1 MATYRPSFVDVS
13 GLTSGISRGLEIA
26 AEKKKQQDQL
36 AEARIDDFMKMYQ
49 PGKLRAVDIPE
60 FTNAFNQYKQ
70 SALLYSKMN
79 RGGAK
84 PEELAAANQQM
95 NKALSN
101 LNGLYGTS
109 VRASEKMAE
118 YADAIKIGRQKG
130 LSIPNDMLTSS
141 NMLASTPANKLNVDQ
156 IPSAYAYKLLSE
168 DYDLAKVNKDLDNLG
183 AKARQAIM
191 YQNSESPMYKYM
203 GRDIY
208 GRTKVTT
215 ETRDPRD
222 IVKALP
228 LVLLDPSNN
237 GLKLAMD
244 RQYEQFSNADAQSKG
259 AIVENLKQFF
269 GPNVNE
275 QNITPQML
283 LASSLAFRGISKMEN
298 DDMWPK
304 IQIQEINKNL
314 DLNEKQKDR
323 ALQYWKFENK
333 EDVSDYH
340 PSVIIKSLVEDN
352 DPILLGGVKDGMQRI
367 GGYNVTEKFKGFTIK
382 DDVGNNIPVEK
393 VELIPGYGNV
403 KPYFSVQ
410 AGGQTQEFQPIA
422 FNRAIVASMPKINFK
437 SGSVS
442 LEGLDIPK
450 SSTQTRKTTGG
461 TKSNDP
467 LGIRKSG

>member
-1 MATYRPSFVDVS
+1 M
-13 GLTSGISRGLEIA
+13 
-26 AEKKKQQDQL
+26 L
-36 AEARIDDFMKMYQ
+36 A
-49 PGKLRAVDIPE
+49 
-60 FTNAFNQYKQ
+60 
-70 SALLYSKMN
+70 S
-79 RGGAK
+79 
-84 PEELAAANQQM
+84 
-95 NKALSN
+95 SN
-101 LNGLYGTS
+101 L
-109 VRASEKMAE
+109 
-118 YADAIKIGRQKG
+118 
-130 LSIPNDMLTSS
+130 
-141 NMLASTPANKLNVDQ
+141 LASTPANKLNVDQ

-168 DYDLAKVNKDLDNLG
+168 DYDLAKINKDLDNLG

-228 LVLLDPSNN
+228 LVLADPSNN

-244 RQYEQFSNADAQSKG
+244 RQYEQFANTDAQSKG

-298 DDMWPK
+298 DDMFSK
-304 IQIQEINKNL
+304 IQIQEINKGL

-340 PSVIIKSLVEDN
+340 PSIIIKNIVEN
-352 DPILLGGVKDGMQRI
+352 ADPVLMGAPKGGLQQLGSYD
-367 GGYNVTEKFKGFTIK
+367 VTNQFKGFTIK
-382 DDVGNNIPVEK
+382 DDQGQNVPVEEVK
-393 VELIPGYGNV
+393 YVGGVGNV
-403 KPYFSVQ
+403 KPYFSVKV
-410 AGGQTQEFQPIA
+410 GGQTQELQPMA
-422 FNRAIVASMPKINFK
+422 FNRAIVSSMPKINFK

-442 LEGLDIPK
+442 LDNLNLPK
-450 SSTQTRKTTGG
+450 ASTSSPKTSGSYVTATGQSYS
-461 TKSNDP
+461 KSDLIK
-467 LGIRKSG
+467 LGYTEQQIQEAIKIGNIKPK